1 MFEDI
6 VETVREPL
14 IVMDSD
20 LRILSAN
27 RSFYNSFKVIPEETI
42 GNLIYDLGNRQ
53 WDIPRLRTLLEDIL
67 PENNKFDDYEV
78 EHIFSGVGHK
88 IMLLN
93 ARRIIH
99 KDKEIGSQM
108 ILLVIEDITERKRI
122 ESLLEANEAK
132 YRELVQNVNSIILKM
147 DPEGKV
153 TFFNKFAQMFFGYTE
168 KEILGR
174 SVAGTIVPETG
185 SAGLDLDFMIKDIEI
200 NPEKY
205 INNEN
210 ENMRRN
216 GERVW
221 VAWTNK
227 AIRDGNGKVIE
238 ILCIGNDITERR
250 RMENELKDYE
260 ERFRQL
266 FETAKD
272 GLLLIDKQTGNIVN
286 VNPAIVDMLG
296 YFSEEFIGKRL
307 KDIGLLKDIK
317 DFKETI
323 RELIQ
328 AGFIDYENVLAET
341 KQGQL
346 INVDI
351 YLVDRAKFI
360 QCNVRNITERK
371 KLSAQLLQSQKME
384 AIGHLVGGIAHDFNN
399 ILSGLI
405 GYQSLIDAKIKD
417 DDPLKPYLNEI
428 NNLTEKAANL
438 TRSLLAYSRKQV
450 MEIKPAD
457 INKIVFGIRKILDRL
472 IGEDI
477 EVKVHMAAEE
487 LIANVD
493 TGQIEQVLL
502 NLATNARDAM
512 SHGGVLTISTEHV
525 QIDSSFIQADSYG
538 EAGNYAVLS
547 VADTGVGIDEKT
559 TEQIF
564 EPFFTTKEVG
574 EGTGLGL
581 AMVYGIIK
589 QHNGFINV
597 YSRPGEGAAFKIYMP
612 LVPPKEEIFEK
623 TEVTPVPTGK
633 ETILLAEDDQA
644 LREVS
649 KIFLE
654 NYGYKVLEA
663 INGEDAVSVFA
674 ENSAAIKLIVTD
686 MIMPFM
692 HGDEVYEKVRMI
704 RPDIKCLFMS
714 GYSDDIIQK
723 RGILKEGVA
732 FLAKPFSPY
741 DLLRKVREALDS

>member
-14 IVMDSD
+14 IVLDSD
-20 LRILSAN
+20 LRVLSAN
-27 RSFYNSFKVIPEETI
+27 RSFYNSFKVTPEETI

-53 WDIPRLRTLLEDIL
+53 WDIPWLRTLLEDIL

-99 KDKEIGSQM
+99 KEKGSQM
-108 ILLVIEDITERKRI
+108 ILLAIEDITERKRI
-122 ESLLEANEAK
+122 ESLLEASEEK

-153 TFFNKFAQMFFGYTE
+153 TFFNKFAQTFFDYTE

-174 SVAGTIVPETG
+174 YVAGTIVPETD

-200 NPEKY
+200 HPDKY

-227 AIRDGNGKVIE
+227 AIRDRNGKVIE

-250 RMENELKDYE
+250 RMENELKEYE
-260 ERFRQL
+260 ERFRRL

-286 VNPAIVDMLG
+286 VNPAIMDMLG
-296 YFSEEFIGKRL
+296 YCSEEFIGKKL
-307 KDIGLLKDIK
+307 KDIGLLKDLK

-323 RELIQ
+323 LELIQ
-328 AGFIDYENVLAET
+328 AGFINYENVFAET

-346 INVDI
+346 IDVDI
-351 YLVDRAKFI
+351 HMVDRARFI
-360 QCNVRNITERK
+360 QCNVRDITERK

-399 ILSGLI
+399 ILSGI
-405 GYQSLIDAKIKD
+405 IAYQSLVDEKMKD
-417 DDPLKPYLNEI
+417 DDPLRPYLNEL
-428 NNLTEKAANL
+428 NKLTEKAAIL

-450 MEIKPAD
+450 LEMKPAD
-457 INKIVFGIRKILDRL
+457 INKIVFGIQKILDRL

-477 EVKVHMAAEE
+477 EFKVHIAAEE

-493 TGQIEQVLL
+493 IGQIEQVLL

-512 SHGGVLTISTEHV
+512 PRGGVLSISTEHV
-525 QIDSSFIQADSYG
+525 QIDSSFIQANSYG
-538 EAGNYAVLS
+538 EVGNYAVLS
-547 VADTGVGIDEKT
+547 VTDTGVGIDEKT
-559 TEQIF
+559 TEHIF

-574 EGTGLGL
+574 KGTGLGL

-597 YSRPGEGAAFKIYMP
+597 YSRHGEGATFKIYLP
-612 LVPPKEEIFEK
+612 LILTKEEIVEK
-623 TEVTPVPTGK
+623 AELAPVPYGK
-633 ETILLAEDDQA
+633 ETILLAEDDIA
-644 LREVS
+644 FRKVS
-649 KIFLE
+649 RIFLE

-663 INGEDAVSVFA
+663 IDGEDALSVFS
-674 ENSAAIKLIVTD
+674 ENSAGIKLIVTD
-686 MIMPFM
+686 MIMPKM
-692 HGDEVYEKVRMI
+692 LGNEVYEKARMI
-704 RPDIKCLFMS
+704 RPDIKCLFIS
-714 GYSDDIIQK
+714 GYSNEIIK
-723 RGILKEGVA
+723 KIGILKEGVN
-732 FLAKPFSPY
+732 FISKPFSPY
-741 DLLRKVREALDS
+741 NLLRKVREVLDA

>member
-14 IVMDSD
+14 IVLGSD
-20 LRILSAN
+20 LRVHLAN
-27 RSFYNSFKVIPEETI
+27 RSFYDSFKVTPEETI
-42 GNLIYDLGNRQ
+42 GNLIYDLGSRQ
-53 WDIPRLRTLLEDIL
+53 WDIPGLRTLLEDIL

-99 KDKEIGSQM
+99 KEMGSQM
-108 ILLVIEDITERKRI
+108 MILLAIEDITEWKRI
-122 ESLLEANEAK
+122 ESLLETGEAK

-147 DPEGKV
+147 DPEGNV
-153 TFFNKFAQMFFGYTE
+153 TFFNTFAQRFFDFTE
-168 KEILGR
+168 EEMLGR

-185 SAGLDLDFMIKDIEI
+185 PAGFDLDSMIKDIKI
-200 NPEKY
+200 HPEKY
-205 INNEN
+205 VNNEN

-260 ERFRQL
+260 ERFRRL

-296 YFSEEFIGKRL
+296 YFHDEFIGKQL

-328 AGFIDYENVLAET
+328 AGFINYENVFAET
-341 KQGQL
+341 KQGQR
-346 INVDI
+346 IDVDI
-351 YLVDRAKFI
+351 YLVDRARFI

-399 ILSGLI
+399 ILTAII
-405 GYQSLIDAKIKD
+405 GYGSLLHKKIAAV
-417 DDPLKPYLNEI
+417 DPMHEYVEQILASSER
-428 NNLTEKAANL
+428 AANL
-438 TRSLLAYSRKQV
+438 THSLLAYSRKQV
-450 MEIKPAD
+450 MEIKRTD
-457 INKIVFGIRKILDRL
+457 VNKIVFGIQKILDRL

-477 EVKVHMAAEE
+477 EFKVHMAAEE

-493 TGQIEQVLL
+493 RGQIEQVLL

-512 SHGGVLTISTEHV
+512 PLGGVLTIRAERV
-525 QIDSSFIQADSYG
+525 QINSSFIQVNSYG
-538 EAGNYAVLS
+538 EVGSYAVIS
-547 VADTGVGIDEKT
+547 VADTGVGIDEKIA
-559 TEQIF
+559 EHIF
-564 EPFFTTKEVG
+564 EPFFTTKGVG
-574 EGTGLGL
+574 KGTGLGL
-581 AMVYGIIK
+581 AMAYGIVK

-597 YSRPGEGAAFKIYMP
+597 YSRPGEGATFKIYIP
-612 LVPPKEEIFEK
+612 LLLTKEKVFKAEESI
-623 TEVTPVPTGK
+623 PVPSSGK
-633 ETILLAEDDQA
+633 ETILLAEDDQV
-644 LREVS
+644 LRKVS

-654 NYGYKVLEA
+654 NSGYKVLEA
-663 INGEDAVSVFA
+663 VNGVDALRVFS
-674 ENSAAIKLIVTD
+674 ENSAGIKLIVTD
-686 MIMPFM
+686 MIMPKM
-692 HGDEVYEKVRMI
+692 HGNEVYEKVRMI
-704 RPDIKCLFMS
+704 KPDIKCLFMS
-714 GYSDDIIQK
+714 GYSNDIIQQ
-723 RGILKEGVA
+723 RGVLKEGSNYIS
-732 FLAKPFSPY
+732 KPFSPS
-741 DLLRKVREALDS
+741 DLLRKVRAALDS

>member
-6 VETVREPL
+6 VDTVREPL
-14 IVMDSD
+14 IVLDSD
-20 LRILSAN
+20 LRVLSAN
-27 RSFYNSFKVIPEETI
+27 RSFYDSFRVIPGETI

-67 PENNKFDDYEV
+67 PENNKFDNYEV

-99 KDKEIGSQM
+99 KERGSQM
-108 ILLVIEDITERKRI
+108 ILLAIEDITERKRI

-153 TFFNKFAQMFFGYTE
+153 TFFNKFAQVFFGYTE
-168 KEILGR
+168 KEMLGR
-174 SVAGTIVPETG
+174 SVAGTIVPETE
-185 SAGLDLDFMIKDIEI
+185 SAVFGLDFMIKDIEI

-205 INNEN
+205 VNNEN
-210 ENMRRN
+210 ENMLRN

-227 AIRDGNGKVIE
+227 AIRDGNNKVIE

-250 RMENELKDYE
+250 RMENELKEYE
-260 ERFRQL
+260 ERFRRL

-286 VNPAIVDMLG
+286 VNPAIVEMLG
-296 YFSEEFIGKRL
+296 YSSEEFIGKKLR
-307 KDIGLLKDIK
+307 DIGLLKDIK

-328 AGFIDYENVLAET
+328 AGFINYENVVAET

-346 INVDI
+346 VDVDI
-351 YLVDRAKFI
+351 YMVDRAKFI
-360 QCNVRNITERK
+360 QCNVRDITERK

-399 ILSGLI
+399 ILSGVI
-405 GYQSLIDAKIKD
+405 AYQNLVDEKMKD
-417 DDPLKPYLNEI
+417 DDPLRPYLDELNK
-428 NNLTEKAANL
+428 LTERAATL

-450 MEIKPAD
+450 MEMKPAD
-457 INKIVFGIRKILDRL
+457 INRIIFSIRKMLDRL

-477 EVKVHMAAEE
+477 EFRVHMAAKE

-493 TGQIEQVLL
+493 VGQIEQVLL

-512 SHGGVLTISTEHV
+512 PHGGVLTISTEHV
-525 QIDSSFIQADSYG
+525 QIDSNFMKTNGYG
-538 EAGNYAVLS
+538 EVGNYAVLS
-547 VADTGVGIDEKT
+547 VADTGAGIDEET
-559 TEQIF
+559 MEHIF

-574 EGTGLGL
+574 RGTGLGL

-597 YSRPGEGAAFKIYMP
+597 YSRPGEGATFKIYLP
-612 LVPPKEEIFEK
+612 LIMTKEEIFEK
-623 TEVTPVPTGK
+623 AELTPVPSGK
-633 ETILLAEDDQA
+633 EIILLAEDDQA
-644 LREVS
+644 LRKVS

-654 NYGYKVLEA
+654 KYGYKVLEA
-663 INGEDAVSVFA
+663 INGKDALSVFS
-674 ENSAAIKLIVTD
+674 ENSAGINLIVAD
-686 MIMPFM
+686 IIMPKM
-692 HGDEVYEKVRMI
+692 HGNEVYEKARMI
-704 RPDIKCLFMS
+704 RPDIKYLFMS
-714 GYSDDIIQK
+714 GYSNDIIQK
-723 RGILKEGVA
+723 RDVLKEGVN
-732 FLAKPFSPY
+732 FISKPFSPY
-741 DLLRKVREALDS
+741 ELLRKVREVLDS